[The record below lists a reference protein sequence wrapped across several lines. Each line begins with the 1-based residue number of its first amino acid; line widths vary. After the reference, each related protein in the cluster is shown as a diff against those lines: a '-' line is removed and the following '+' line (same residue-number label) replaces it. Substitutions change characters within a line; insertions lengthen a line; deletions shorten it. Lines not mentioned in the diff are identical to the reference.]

1 VKTRNRW
8 LLAIPF
14 VALGIALA
22 FLFYTLVPK
31 EANGPTAD
39 AKPLATYL
47 PADALTTGGGIF
59 YTDYRLLRQTIT
71 TTTATNGALLEFIQK
86 ASPFDLSSSLFQLFN
101 YPDLAQEVKLDW
113 QQLQE
118 SAWIPWIP
126 LEIVR
131 GSFDWTTFKTT
142 LKNEGYAEET
152 SGQALLYNAP
162 YFESNRF
169 AYLGQLAIQGDVLV
183 IEHYSPPLEAT
194 LTRTDIL
201 KAFNGTATT
210 VAQTPAW
217 AAFTSSLQG
226 VPSFYLGPAPAAPG
240 AEALVALDPT
250 TTATNFLE
258 KSRERAKY
266 FLSPSFLDF
275 AAFPDMAEKGKVT
288 FLLRYQDEKSA
299 AADKNIIANGMSTSY
314 SLVFPGETFLS
325 LLGTPQVTQE
335 GSFLRVV
342 THSQNGIKILQAF
355 VQNRDFGF
363 LYQEVAE

>member
-1 VKTRNRW
+1 VKPRSRW

-31 EANGPTAD
+31 EAIGPTAE
-39 AKPLATYL
+39 AKPLAAYL
-47 PADALTTGGGIF
+47 PASALAAGGGIF
-59 YTDYRLLRQTIT
+59 YTDYRILRQTIT
-71 TTTATNGALLEFIQK
+71 TTTATSSALLEFMQK

-118 SAWIPWIP
+118 CAWIPWIP
-126 LEIVR
+126 MEIVR
-131 GSFDWTTFKTT
+131 GSFDWTTFKTA
-142 LKNEGYAEET
+142 LKNEGYAEEI

-169 AYLGQLAIQGDVLV
+169 ANLGQLAIQGDVLV
-183 IEHYSPPLEAT
+183 LEHYSPPPEFT
-194 LTRTDIL
+194 LSRTDIL
-201 KAFNGTATT
+201 GAFSGTATT

-217 AAFTSSLQG
+217 AAFASSLQG
-226 VPSFYLGPAPAAPG
+226 VPSFYLGPAPASPG
-240 AEALVALDPT
+240 AETLVALDPT
-250 TTATNFLE
+250 ATPTNFVQ
-258 KSRERAKY
+258 KSQERAKY

-275 AAFPDMAEKGKVT
+275 TAFPELTEKGKVT
-288 FLLRYQDEKSA
+288 FLLRYRDEKSA
-299 AADKNIIANGMSTSY
+299 AADRGKIEGGMSSSY
-314 SLVFPGETFLS
+314 SLAFPGETFLA

-335 GSFLRVV
+335 GLFLRVV

-355 VQNRDFGF
+355 IQNRDFGF